1 MANSGPVGSRQSS
14 WEAGASEEELND
26 ALMAIRH
33 SQWRWDFAIA
43 SHGVH
48 MHNPTEALQV
58 LASSLERSA
67 EARVMLAQVLARHG
81 VTTAVAI
88 PDISTKEAAQ
98 IAVGLDA
105 AKMKADKARFLETLA
120 PEWDAAYKAKYA
132 SD

>member
-1 MANSGPVGSRQSS
+1 MK
-14 WEAGASEEELND
+14 D
-26 ALMAIRH
+26 ALTAIRH
-33 SQWRWDFAIA
+33 AQWRWDFAIA

-120 PEWDAAYKAKYA
+120 PEWDAAYKAKYG

>member
-1 MANSGPVGSRQSS
+1 
-14 WEAGASEEELND
+14 
-26 ALMAIRH
+26 
-33 SQWRWDFAIA
+33 
-43 SHGVH
+43 
-48 MHNPTEALQV
+48 
-58 LASSLERSA
+58 
-67 EARVMLAQVLARHG
+67 MLAQVLARHG